1 MIVSDEK
8 NFIFIAVPK
17 TGSSSIEQALYQY
30 SNEPFKQGLTK
41 HTIFSDV
48 PGVLN
53 EKYYKFCFFRNPWDR
68 FVSMFHYH
76 QRQKS
81 KFLSRDYENVE
92 FEDWLRKSVIGGMG
106 GLFRKQTDFIMR
118 KGRVLPDIAVYK
130 FEEMEDSWKHIC
142 EKLDIEAELPHINT
156 TKHKH
161 YSEYYNDETAYLV
174 KIFDHGTIR
183 MMGYEFEKI

>member
-17 TGSSSIEQALYQY
+17 TGSSSIEQALYKY

-92 FEDWLRKSVIGGMG
+92 FDDWLKKSVIGGLG

-118 KGRVLPDIAVYK
+118 KGRPLPDIAVYK

-142 EKLDIEAELPHINT
+142 KKLDIDIELPHINI

-161 YSEYYNDETAYLV
+161 YSEYYTDETEHLV
-174 KIFDHGTIR
+174 RIFDYGTIR
-183 MMGYEFEKI
+183 MMNYEFEKI